1 MAWVLI
7 AVHSLLHPQP
17 TVSDAALYMSMLA
30 LFPSIIPRRISLT
43 VVLGPATHIIFR

>member
-1 MAWVLI
+1 MAWMLI

-30 LFPSIIPRRISLT
+30 LFPSLVPRTLPHT
-43 VVLGPATHIIFR
+43 AMPV